1 MVTPSTRKAGV
12 KHLVSRSKCS
22 ERRGCQVVGVSRSY
36 VRYEPQ
42 PKPDETT
49 LRQEIRSLASRHKR
63 FGYRRIA
70 VLLRRKG
77 IEANTK
83 RVHRIWK
90 AEGLSLPPRRPKRR
104 RTGPKGEVIRKAE
117 KPNHVWTYDFM
128 EDRTE
133 RGGRL
138 KILTVL
144 DEYTR
149 ESLAI
154 RVERSIDSHKVIE
167 TLEWLVAERGVPDH
181 IRSDNGPEFIAQAV
195 QEWLGSSGCR
205 TLFINPGSP
214 WENPYIESFNGKF
227 RDECLNM
234 EVFASGKEAQM
245 IVEAWR
251 KDYNAYRPHSS
262 LGYLTPAEFA
272 DRSGSSSRAM
282 PSFRFQNDTARALTL
297 TL

>member
-1 MVTPSTRKAGV
+1 MVTPSARRAAV
-12 KHLVSRSKCS
+12 RHLVGQEIAS
-22 ERRGCQVVGVSRSY
+22 ERRGCQMVEVSRSY
-36 VRYEPQ
+36 VRYEPR
-42 PKPDETT
+42 PRPEDGT
-49 LRQEIRSLASRHKR
+49 LRATIRSLARRHKR

-70 VLLRRKG
+70 DLLRRKG
-77 IEANTK
+77 IEVNTK

-90 AEGLSLPPRRPKRR
+90 AEGLNLPARCPRRRQR
-104 RTGPKGEVIRKAE
+104 GPKGEVLHRAE
-117 KPNHVWTYDFM
+117 KPNHVWSYDFM

-138 KILTVL
+138 RILTVL

-154 RVERSIDSHKVIE
+154 RVERSFGSQKVIE
-167 TLEWLVAERGVPDH
+167 TLDRLVAQRGAPDH
-181 IRSDNGPEFIAQAV
+181 IRSDNGPEFVARAV
-195 QEWLGSSGCR
+195 QEWIGARGCR
-205 TLFINPGSP
+205 TIFINPGSP

-251 KDYNAYRPHSS
+251 KDYNTYRPHSS

-272 DRSGSSSRAM
+272 DRSGSSSRAT
-282 PSFRFQNDTARALTL
+282 PSFRFQNESTRALTL
-297 TL
+297 TP

>member
-1 MVTPSTRKAGV
+1 MVTPSARKAGV
-12 KHLVSRSKCS
+12 GHLVSHGITSQ
-22 ERRGCQVVGVSRSY
+22 RRGCQIVEVSRSC
-36 VRYEPQ
+36 VRYGPRLRPE
-42 PKPDETT
+42 EAT
-49 LRQEIRSLASRHKR
+49 LRQQIRSLASGHQR

-70 VLLRRKG
+70 ALLRRKG
-77 IEANTK
+77 VEVNTK

-90 AEGLSLPPRRPKRR
+90 AEGLSLRARRPRRRR
-104 RTGPKGEVIRKAE
+104 MGPKGEVIRKAE
-117 KPNHVWTYDFM
+117 RPNHVWTYDFL

-138 KILTVL
+138 KILAVL

-154 RVERSIDSHKVIE
+154 RVERSIDSPQVIE
-167 TLEWLVAERGVPDH
+167 TLERLVAQRGVPDH
-181 IRSDNGPEFIAQAV
+181 IRSDNGPEFVAHALQGWIAA
-195 QEWLGSSGCR
+195 SGGR
-205 TLFINPGSP
+205 TIFITPGSP

-251 KDYNAYRPHSS
+251 KDYNERRPHSS
-262 LGYLTPAEFA
+262 LGYQTPAEFA
-272 DRSGSSSRAM
+272 DRSGSSSRAT
-282 PSFRFQNDTARALTL
+282 PSFRFQNESTRALTL

>member
-1 MVTPSTRKAGV
+1 MVTPSARKAGV
-12 KHLVSRSKCS
+12 KHLVSCSTCS
-22 ERRGCQVVGVSRSY
+22 ERRGCQAVGVSRSY

-49 LRQEIRSLASRHKR
+49 LRREIRSLASRHKR

-70 VLLRRKG
+70 ALLRRKG

-83 RVHRIWK
+83 RVHRLWK
-90 AEGLSLPPRRPKRR
+90 AEGLSLPLRRPKRR
-104 RTGPKGEVIRKAE
+104 RTGPRGEVIRKAE

-167 TLEWLVAERGVPDH
+167 TLDRLVAQRGVPDH
-181 IRSDNGPEFIAQAV
+181 IRSDNGPEFIAEAV
-195 QEWLGSSGCR
+195 QKWLGSSGCR

-234 EVFASGKEAQM
+234 EVFNSGKEAQM

-251 KDYNAYRPHSS
+251 KDYNAYRPHSR

-272 DRSGSSSRAM
+272 DRSGSSSRAT

>member
-1 MVTPSTRKAGV
+1 MVTPSARRAAV
-12 KHLVSRSKCS
+12 EHLVGRGITSQ
-22 ERRGCQVVGVSRSY
+22 RRGCQIVEVSRSC
-36 VRYEPQ
+36 VRYAPRPRPE
-42 PKPDETT
+42 EAA
-49 LRQEIRSLASRHKR
+49 LRATIRSLARRRKR

-70 VLLRRKG
+70 ELLRRRG
-77 IEANTK
+77 IEVNIK

-90 AEGLSLPPRRPKRR
+90 AEGLSLPARRPRRRR
-104 RTGPKGEVIRKAE
+104 RGPAGEVVRKAQR
-117 KPNHVWTYDFM
+117 PNHVWTYDFM

-138 KILTVL
+138 RILTVL

-154 RVERSIDSHKVIE
+154 RVERSIASPKVIE
-167 TLEWLVAERGVPDH
+167 TLDWLVAQRGVADH
-181 IRSDNGPEFIAQAV
+181 IRSDNGPEFVAQAV
-195 QEWLGSSGCR
+195 QEWIGARGCR
-205 TLFINPGSP
+205 TIFISPGSP

-234 EVFASGKEAQM
+234 EVFANGKEAQM

-251 KDYNAYRPHSS
+251 KDYNENRPHSS
-262 LGYLTPAEFA
+262 LGYMTPAEFA
-272 DRSGSSSRAM
+272 DRSGSSSRAT
-282 PSFRFQNDTARALTL
+282 PSLRFQNESPRALTL

>member
-1 MVTPSTRKAGV
+1 MVTPSARKAGV
-12 KHLVSRSKCS
+12 RHLVGHGIVSERRACHVVEVSRSCV
-22 ERRGCQVVGVSRSY
+22 RY
-36 VRYEPQ
+36 VRRSTPQ
-42 PKPDETT
+42 EAA
-49 LRQEIRSLASRHKR
+49 LRQEIRSLAGRHKR

-70 VLLRRKG
+70 ALLRRKG
-77 IEANTK
+77 IEVNTK

-90 AEGLSLPPRRPKRR
+90 AEGLSLPARRPRRRR
-104 RTGPKGEVIRKAE
+104 CGPKGEVIRKAQR
-117 KPNHVWTYDFM
+117 PNHVWTYDFM

-154 RVERSIDSHKVIE
+154 RVERSVDSHRVIG
-167 TLEWLVAERGVPDH
+167 TLARLVRQRGAPDH
-181 IRSDNGPEFIAQAV
+181 IRSDNGPEFVAQAV
-195 QEWLGSSGCR
+195 QAWLTARGAR
-205 TLFINPGSP
+205 TIFITPGSP
-214 WENPYIESFNGKF
+214 WENAYIESFNGKL

-234 EVFASGKEAQM
+234 EVFRSGKEAQM
-245 IVEAWR
+245 MAEAWR
-251 KDYNAYRPHSS
+251 KDYNEHRPHSS

-272 DRSGSSSRAM
+272 DRSGSSSRAT
-282 PSFRFQNDTARALTL
+282 PSFRFQNESTRALTL